1 VKNKKF
7 TFFKI
12 INAVILVFIS
22 VIGLVSF
29 LSTHQE
35 IKAEAAVKSG
45 NLVEVDTLGKFPEGV
60 SGCGERSVKY
70 EIVPDVGVSYTY
82 LCTSGGSGNLYYQ
95 VDNCTTEGCVDG
107 TNKYTDCGDI
117 GIAFLCRTE
126 TPTSAKPGDTTNS
139 KSGTTLTDQK
149 AGITCDITVTDFKI
163 VNEKKI
169 NLNYTLGDCTKDGA
183 KLPNASFS
191 CIAWVVAGDEKADDV
206 QFGCAGGDEAKALT
220 FDEGGALVWD
230 SDQCYAFFTAS
241 GSTCIKEGEISS
253 ACGGTGFGVSSFNR
267 TLFGLTVGAFPC
279 AKKDFATF
287 KAANP
292 ILSDIVS
299 GPDGITGN
307 GGGTLSDDCKG
318 ARDAAIADKKKEFTC
333 NNGQK
338 YTIDD
343 KGQVVAPDGVTKY
356 DSSGNKIQTSTS
368 DGKTT
373 VDKAVDATA
382 DLGKFIWQIAAGIF
396 ATLLF
401 YINGIVFAVLYF
413 FGAIVLFF
421 LSINPAAGSAF
432 DVASKPWGILVGVAN
447 AIILASFMYVG
458 FGYLLG
464 VESLKKN
471 LGEFIQKIIY
481 YAILLN
487 FTLSGAA
494 TLVNIGYGMGNL
506 IKVSY
511 AGTTNG
517 QELNYA
523 LSGNLLNSIGKVS
536 LIRCGN
542 QGVKDCVVYDNK
554 TGKPDFFKSNNLGGI
569 FGKPESAGE
578 AAIREGISLVMAGFA
593 IYVFWRVL
601 KIVVF
606 RFVGIWMIMIL
617 SPLGLASYFSPVE
630 SLQSLGKE
638 MWDKFIKFVLFYP
651 AFIFALILVNLLSGT
666 FSSKYT
672 AIDSKV
678 VGAGTSA
685 TESLLNSTSVILGAV
700 VSMTALYY
708 VTKYFADSFD
718 ADMGKVG
725 EAVGKGWEGTK
736 KGLGGT
742 FNVAKKGLGGTFN
755 VAKKGLYG
763 AGIAGRLGNKGI
775 KSLAYA
781 TGNKDAY
788 DKTADNFRKNAT
800 LRTVGNL
807 LTGRTLYDLEQKAVS
822 AKRVWTG
829 ISNTAKKDIE
839 RNKGEQDVYNSASLR
854 GTLGKYIPGMTGIL
868 DNVGDDPLR
877 GVAPDSL
884 TTKLV
889 DELAQEVGG
898 NKANAVVEGTSNLPG
913 PVILANLQGM
923 LAKGSV
929 DNDRLKE
936 IYQQALKTDDAET
949 LQILQNEPMFREAV
963 KTMYDDVD
971 TEIKNKISDNYGNFL
986 PNDTKLK
993 LNTESKAR
1001 NKDYRPS
1008 NVEAMDEKFSQQYIK
1023 SLEEL
1028 SKRGSQVAREKLASF
1043 KQQKASLGDA
1053 VKRADQKLHGVKD
1066 GEVKEALVNG
1076 NAEAYTK
1083 AAKQVKTNLK
1093 NPDKT
1098 KSEKFSKDTDRIMS
1112 MKEGEFEKFVD
1123 EHGLR
1128 DAHDELGLKDQKDF
1142 ATRKAILKQ
1151 TIEGSKQ
1158 ANKILE
1164 SDKIKNL
1171 EKESEALESHANGT
1185 ATNND
1190 YKELALA
1197 TDGLKAELEQDF
1209 EKVAMEE
1216 YEKNTAALQSD
1227 IDRIIKNTNK
1237 EYEEAKE
1244 EAIKNKRERVQTS
1257 SKKIKEHLRVAST
1270 ATGAD
1275 KDKAKE
1281 NAKRE
1286 ASKHLDRSRGPGV
1299 GYDVV
1304 EKNIDHVADG
1314 TSVGWDSNLA
1324 TNGQNYA
1331 NNQQANSPNRVQEIK
1346 NQIGDAVKDAAISE
1360 NQIDPD
1366 DINF

>member
-1 VKNKKF
+1 MKNKKF

-578 AAIREGISLVMAGFA
+578 AVIREGISLVMAGFA

-630 SLQSLGKE
+630 SWQSLGKE

-718 ADMGKVG
+718 ADMGKVI
-725 EAVGKGWEGTK
+725 ESTK
-736 KGLGGT
+736 KGASAGW
-742 FNVAKKGLGGTFN
+742 NVAKKGMY
-755 VAKKGLYG
+755 VAG
-763 AGIAGRLGNKGI
+763 AGGRVANGALRGGLRKV
-775 KSLAYA
+775 
-781 TGNKDAY
+781 TGSDKFY
-788 DKTADNFRKNAT
+788 DKIQNNLNKTPIVGAAFRTAGNF
-800 LRTVGNL
+800 

-829 ISNTAKKDIE
+829 IQNTGKMDLE
-839 RNKGEQDVYNSASLR
+839 RNAGEQDVYNSAFIR
-854 GTLGKYIPGMTGIL
+854 QTVGRALGAVGMNNVL
-868 DNVGDDPLR
+868 DNVDDDPLK
-877 GVAPDSL
+877 G
-884 TTKLV
+884 TLV
-889 DELAQEVGG
+889 EDLDNEYVLNRAKSKGG
-898 NKANAVVEGTSNLPG
+898 DRKDAVVKGVNRDTTDMTHALRAMVKRGGTSEAFP
-913 PVILANLQGM
+913 
-923 LAKGSV
+923 
-929 DNDRLKE
+929 E
-936 IYQQALKTDDAET
+936 IFSQALKEGNTEVLQMIENDTLLAE
-949 LQILQNEPMFREAV
+949 EA
-963 KTMYDDVD
+963 KKMYKELD
-971 TEIKNKISDNYGNFL
+971 TEARKKVSEKYGNFL
-986 PNDTKLK
+986 ENPTQIDLNARGKARDRNYVPTNLELMNKQWLDAYRDELENSNLSFKKDKQDSLERQLKGDVPTARRRASANIHGADSDNVNTTLKASVKAETYKKTSDSLNQAKQSQTPQQQQQFQNDVENIMNMKEAEFEQF
-993 LNTESKAR
+993 LNT
-1001 NKDYRPS
+1001 NGLNDLHQ
-1008 NVEAMDEKFSQQYIK
+1008 DIK
-1023 SLEEL
+1023 QDPEMKNDLAS
-1028 SKRGSQVAREKLASF
+1028 RKLA
-1043 KQQKASLGDA
+1043 
-1053 VKRADQKLHGVKD
+1053 
-1066 GEVKEALVNG
+1066 VKEAIKGVQSAGSVLNSTPIKKAQKE
-1076 NAEAYTK
+1076 AEVLSK
-1083 AAKQVKTNLK
+1083 HNDPNSQV
-1093 NPDKT
+1093 
-1098 KSEKFSKDTDRIMS
+1098 S
-1112 MKEGEFEKFVD
+1112 
-1123 EHGLR
+1123 
-1128 DAHDELGLKDQKDF
+1128 
-1142 ATRKAILKQ
+1142 
-1151 TIEGSKQ
+1151 
-1158 ANKILE
+1158 
-1164 SDKIKNL
+1164 
-1171 EKESEALESHANGT
+1171 
-1185 ATNND
+1185 NNE
-1190 YKELALA
+1190 YKELALV
-1197 TDGLKAELEQDF
+1197 TDGLKVEMESQFEQI
-1209 EKVAMEE
+1209 AMRE
-1216 YEKNTAALQSD
+1216 YQANNTALQSD
-1227 IDRIIKNTNK
+1227 IAQIRNNNSKLSH
-1237 EYEEAKE
+1237 EEAHEKALE
-1244 EAIKNKRERVQTS
+1244 EKQKRVKVS
-1257 SKKIKEHLRVAST
+1257 SEKIKENLRVATSSQNRVEIEEARKQAKKEAARHLS
-1270 ATGAD
+1270 ATEVTNVHD
-1275 KDKAKE
+1275 
-1281 NAKRE
+1281 
-1286 ASKHLDRSRGPGV
+1286 
-1299 GYDVV
+1299 
-1304 EKNIDHVADG
+1304 NIDRVVNK
-1314 TSVGWDSNLA
+1314 TNQGWDQNLVS
-1324 TNGQNYA
+1324 NGQNYA
-1331 NNQQANSPNRVQEIK
+1331 NNVQANNPNRVQEINEK
-1346 NQIGDAVKDAAISE
+1346 VGQQIRNQAILN

-1366 DINF
+1366 NINI

>member
-1 VKNKKF
+1 MKNKKF

-578 AAIREGISLVMAGFA
+578 AVIREGISLVMAGFA

-630 SLQSLGKE
+630 SWQSLGKE

-718 ADMGKVG
+718 ADMGKVV
-725 EAVGKGWEGTK
+725 EAAGKGWEGTK
-736 KGLGGT
+736 KG
-742 FNVAKKGLGGTFN
+742 FS
-755 VAKKGLYG
+755 G
-763 AGIAGRLGNKGI
+763 ALKVGQVGHRAV
-775 KSLAYA
+775 
-781 TGNKDAY
+781 
-788 DKTADNFRKNAT
+788 TAPLRVIGKPMLNAT
-800 LRTVGNL
+800 AKALGQEELLKKFQSSGGGRMLGNL
-807 LTGRTLYDLEQKAVS
+807 LTGKTLYNMEANAKA
-822 AKRVWTG
+822 AKRVWDG
-829 ISNTAKKDIE
+829 YRNRDKQEIE
-839 RNKGEQDVYNSASLR
+839 NEMGKQDVYASATMR
-854 GTLGKYIPGMTGIL
+854 KMGLGGFL
-868 DNVGDDPLR
+868 DATDDDPLKGTLR
-877 GVAPDSL
+877 EDLEDKYVSEVASGKGDDR
-884 TTKLV
+884 K
-889 DELAQEVGG
+889 
-898 NKANAVVEGTSNLPG
+898 NAVVKGVSRTSKEMTHALR
-913 PVILANLQGM
+913 GM
-923 LAKGSV
+923 TKRGQTSEAFP
-929 DNDRLKE
+929 E
-936 IYQQALKTDDAET
+936 IYEQALKEGNTEVLQMIAHDKKLAQAARTAYKDLSSDARKVVSE
-949 LQILQNEPMFREAV
+949 
-963 KTMYDDVD
+963 K
-971 TEIKNKISDNYGNFL
+971 YGNFL
-986 PNDTKLK
+986 EKPDQRN
-993 LNTESKAR
+993 LNARGKAS
-1001 NKDYRPS
+1001 NEQYTPS
-1008 NVEAMDEKFSQQYIK
+1008 NVEVMDDDFADAYLKNLEDLKK
-1023 SLEEL
+1023 SGVTWASNKIETF
-1028 SKRGSQVAREKLASF
+1028 KRQRGESVSIARR
-1043 KQQKASLGDA
+1043 
-1053 VKRADQKLHGVKD
+1053 RAD
-1066 GEVKEALVNG
+1066 ANVNG
-1076 NAEAYTK
+1076 SDSDKVGGALSATVKPETY
-1083 AAKQVKTNLK
+1083 KQTS
-1093 NPDKT
+1093 DKLNT
-1098 KSEKFSKDTDRIMS
+1098 IENDPQKKEQFKKDVDNIMS
-1112 MKEGEFEKFVD
+1112 MKEGEFEQFINTHQLND
-1123 EHGLR
+1123 L
-1128 DAHDELGLKDQKDF
+1128 HDDIKTHDGMADDF
-1142 ATRKAILKQ
+1142 QSRKAAVKEAIKGVQ
-1151 TIEGSKQ
+1151 SAGSVL
-1158 ANKILE
+1158 N
-1164 SDKIKNL
+1164 STPIKKAQ
-1171 EKESEALESHANGT
+1171 KEAEVLSKHNDPNSQVS
-1185 ATNND
+1185 NNE
-1190 YKELALA
+1190 YKELALV
-1197 TDGLKAELEQDF
+1197 TDGLKAEMENQFEQI
-1209 EKVAMEE
+1209 AMRE
-1216 YEKNTAALQSD
+1216 YQANNTALQSD
-1227 IDRIIKNTNK
+1227 IAQIRNNNSKLSH
-1237 EYEEAKE
+1237 EEAHEKALE
-1244 EAIKNKRERVQTS
+1244 EKQKRVKVS
-1257 SKKIKEHLRVAST
+1257 SEKIKENLRVATSSQNLVEIEEARKQAKKEAARHLS
-1270 ATGAD
+1270 ATEVTNVHD
-1275 KDKAKE
+1275 
-1281 NAKRE
+1281 
-1286 ASKHLDRSRGPGV
+1286 
-1299 GYDVV
+1299 
-1304 EKNIDHVADG
+1304 NIDRVVNK
-1314 TSVGWDSNLA
+1314 TNQGWDQNLVS
-1324 TNGQNYA
+1324 NGQNYA
-1331 NNQQANSPNRVQEIK
+1331 NNVQANNPNRVQEINEK
-1346 NQIGDAVKDAAISE
+1346 VGQQIRNQAILN

-1366 DINF
+1366 NINI